1 MAVTPEQLE
10 EMEQR
15 RLAEEEDSFEDAPDE
30 EEAVEERLRAASDLL
45 KRTAILFEFLSD
57 PDYCRTLTKRYRE
70 LMSQQAERAWDLVE
84 ELDKETEELEEF

>member
-15 RLAEEEDSFEDAPDE
+15 RRSEEEDSFEDVPDE
-30 EEAVEERLRAASDLL
+30 ESVEERLRAASDLL
-45 KRTAILFEFLSD
+45 KKHAILFEFLSD

-70 LMSQQAERAWDLVE
+70 LMGQQAERAWDLVE
-84 ELDKETEELEEF
+84 KLDEETEELEEF